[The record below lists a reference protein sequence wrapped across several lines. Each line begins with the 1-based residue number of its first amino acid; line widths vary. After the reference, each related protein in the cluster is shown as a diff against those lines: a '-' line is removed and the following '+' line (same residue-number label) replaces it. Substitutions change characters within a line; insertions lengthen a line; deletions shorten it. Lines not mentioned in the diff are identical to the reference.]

1 MRFVILMV
9 FAMSGFGVWGFQVGT
24 TSLVCLLFSPLRQH
38 PAERWLILVIVGVP
52 SSTHIASVLLF
63 SGVQEHSGF
72 AIGYSRAVFLSRG
85 QRGGRARNVRGAKVY
100 GAGSAKSVIY
110 RYLQKLD

>member
-1 MRFVILMV
+1 MIFMV
-9 FAMSGFGVWGFQVGT
+9 FAISGFGVWGFQVGT

-63 SGVQEHSGF
+63 SGYKNIPALRSDTSELCF
-72 AIGYSRAVFLSRG
+72 CRADSEGVERG
-85 QRGGRARNVRGAKVY
+85 M
-100 GAGSAKSVIY
+100 
-110 RYLQKLD
+110 